1 MGEPALLEV
10 AGVDARYG
18 DLQALWEVSL
28 SVREREIVTL
38 IGPNGAG
45 KTTMLRAIAG
55 LHPPSGGTINL
66 RGGSISSLSAHEIV
80 ERGVILVPE
89 GRRLFG
95 GMTVLENLEMGAFS
109 SRARTERQ
117 RSLLSVYEI
126 FPLLAERKG
135 QRAATLSGGQQQM
148 LAVGRALM
156 GLPELLLLD
165 EPSLGLAPIV
175 VDSIFTVVREIN
187 ERGVG
192 VLLVEQN
199 ARMAMELASR
209 AYVLEQGRVVLEGA
223 TADLLADE
231 RVQEAYLGTR
241 GAEMVSL

>member
-1 MGEPALLEV
+1 
-10 AGVDARYG
+10 
-18 DLQALWEVSL
+18 
-28 SVREREIVTL
+28 
-38 IGPNGAG
+38 
-45 KTTMLRAIAG
+45 
-55 LHPPSGGTINL
+55 
-66 RGGSISSLSAHEIV
+66 
-80 ERGVILVPE
+80 
-89 GRRLFG
+89 
-95 GMTVLENLEMGAFS
+95 
-109 SRARTERQ
+109 
-117 RSLLSVYEI
+117 
-126 FPLLAERKG
+126 
-135 QRAATLSGGQQQM
+135 
-148 LAVGRALM
+148 M

-175 VDSIFTVVREIN
+175 VDSIFTVVRQIN